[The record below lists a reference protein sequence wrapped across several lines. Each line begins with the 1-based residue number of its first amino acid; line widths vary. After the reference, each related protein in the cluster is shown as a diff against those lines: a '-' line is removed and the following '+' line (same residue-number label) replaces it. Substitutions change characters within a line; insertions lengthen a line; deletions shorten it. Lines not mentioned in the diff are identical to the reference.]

1 MYHQGSSD
9 EDRPKHKPFSL
20 FKGKEACGHPVKS
33 STSGGKHWRRKQVSS
48 SGKSELS
55 SAGVKSDSNYSKIK
69 VRKEK
74 CVEVPRE

>member
-1 MYHQGSSD
+1 MKTMPRTNPFHYSKAK
-9 EDRPKHKPFSL
+9 RPVGIKQSQASPMANT
-20 FKGKEACGHPVKS
+20 GQ
-33 STSGGKHWRRKQVSS
+33 RKQVSS

-74 CVEVPRE
+74 CVEAPRE

>member
-1 MYHQGSSD
+1 MYYQGSSD
-9 EDRPKHKPFSL
+9 EDRPEHKPFSL
-20 FKGKEACGHPVKS
+20 FKGKEACGHLTKS
-33 STSGGKHWRRKQVSS
+33 SKSSGKHWQRKQVSS

-74 CVEVPRE
+74 CVEASRE